1 MEVVMTNN
9 IFQSFIYQFKDVVDR
24 KIGVCDSSCT
34 IVACTDPSMIGQTK
48 EEIVPI
54 ISGLHGFLTF
64 DGYTYKTTLYRN
76 NVEYM
81 VFCEG
86 VDEEAKKTST
96 LISIS
101 LASIKRYYDEKFDK
115 ESFIKNIIL
124 DKILPSDILT
134 KTKEMHLQNEVPR
147 VVFIIRK
154 VSKDDVVVTDVVQS
168 LFPEKD
174 KNFIITIAENDYALV
189 REVKDDSDVKDYE
202 QTAKIII
209 NTLAEE
215 TLTDVLIGIGTK
227 VNNIKDLA
235 NSYKEAKLAL
245 EVGQV
250 FETEKSIVN
259 YENLGLGRLIYQL
272 PTTLCEKFLA
282 EVFKKNSLD
291 VLDQETIFTIKK
303 FFENNLNV
311 SETARKLFVH
321 RNTLVYRLDKIKK
334 LTGLDLRNFDQAIV
348 FKVAMMVNSYLVA
361 NPLQL

>member
-1 MEVVMTNN
+1 MTNN
-9 IFQSFIYQFKDVVDR
+9 IFQNFIYQFKDAVDR
-24 KIGVCDSSCT
+24 KIGVCDNACT
-34 IVACTDPSMIGQTK
+34 VIACTDPTMLGEIK
-48 EEIVPI
+48 DEIVPI

-64 DGYTYKTTLYRN
+64 DGFTYKTAMYKN

-86 VDEEAKKTST
+86 VDEEAKKTSS

-101 LASIKRYYDEKFDK
+101 LSSIKQYYDEKYDK

-124 DKILPSDILT
+124 DKILPSDIAT
-134 KTKEMHLQNEVPR
+134 KTKEMHLLNDLPR
-147 VVFIIRK
+147 VVFIVRK
-154 VSKDDVVVTDVVQS
+154 QTQNDVIISDIIKS

-174 KNFIITIAENDYALV
+174 KNFIITIDDNEYAFI
-189 REVKDDSDVKDYE
+189 REVKPNSEGKDYE
-202 QTAKIII
+202 QTA
-209 NTLAEE
+209 NTILNTIAEE
-215 TLTDVLIGIGTK
+215 TFTDVLIGIGTK

-235 NSYKEAKLAL
+235 NSFKEAKLAL

-250 FETEKSIVN
+250 FDTDKTIVD
-259 YENLGLGRLIYQL
+259 YENLGMGRLIYQL
-272 PTTLCEKFLA
+272 PTTLCEKFLS
-282 EVFKKNSLD
+282 EVFKKCPID

-348 FKVAMMVNSYLVA
+348 FKVAMMVHRYLGA
-361 NPLQL
+361 NPMKL